1 MFRKIMSRY
10 CYNGNSARRII
21 GCDRESF
28 RYLVSRGAFRIR
40 HTENGG
46 YLVWKYEIDNF
57 NLAEFL
63 IEDNRRLFLERDEKA
78 LKQNLKLIKMALSV

>member
-1 MFRKIMSRY
+1 MSRY

-40 HTENGG
+40 RTENGG
-46 YLVWKYEIDNF
+46 YLIWKYEVDNF
-57 NLAEFL
+57 NLLEFL
-63 IEDNRRLFLERDEKA
+63 IEDNRRLFQERDYES
-78 LKQNLKLIKMALSV
+78 LEQNLKLIKIAAVTA

>member
-1 MFRKIMSRY
+1 MSRY
-10 CYNGNSARRII
+10 CYNGNAARRII

-28 RYLVSRGAFRIR
+28 RYLISRGAFRVR

-46 YLVWKYEIDNF
+46 YLIWKYEIDKF

-63 IEDNRRLFLERDEKA
+63 IEDNRKLFLERDGEA
-78 LKQNLKLIKMALSV
+78 LKQNLKLIKTALNM